1 MLKTCTGRNKLHL
14 ASIKTCCQ
22 KKALLIGLF
31 SYYLVHQ
38 YFGIDNIDLLRV
50 NLFIVLIRRSSITKF
65 FFWKKIQK
73 KKTYNFKTCLNETV
87 KKNRPENNK
96 KVFRFSILLCRRFNI
111 ISLILNKTKA
121 RLSSVETLY
130 TKQLKV
136 RCSKWPGHNHL
147 KTWLWNNYSI
157 LLLALDRLVNK
168 CRWEVWWYYLEDSLI
183 NLQI

>member
-1 MLKTCTGRNKLHL
+1 VLP
-14 ASIKTCCQ
+14 

-31 SYYLVHQ
+31 SYYLVHP

-73 KKTYNFKTCLNETV
+73 KTYNFKTCFNETV
-87 KKNRPENNK
+87 KINRPENNK
-96 KVFRFSILLCRRFNI
+96 KVFRFSKLLCRRFNI
-111 ISLILNKTKA
+111 ISLILDKTKA

-136 RCSKWPGHNHL
+136 RYL
-147 KTWLWNNYSI
+147 KMTKS
-157 LLLALDRLVNK
+157 
-168 CRWEVWWYYLEDSLI
+168 
-183 NLQI
+183 